1 MNPAEGGDPKA
12 LKRLRRVFPGLRASL
27 SRPGPVKAP
36 GRDQGSKTPSERHRV
51 NLVTHPLALG
61 PGNRSPAWLCPKP
74 PSALPAHGSPFRAG
88 RGLVAGVQPEQNR
101 QNTGGPSPD
110 LLWLR
115 EPLRTLFQR
124 PREQPAPTLGGAGA
138 SPQPFPSRPA
148 PWTRDGGDP
157 GVGEVVL
164 TSSSL
169 EDGPSCAPAVRG
181 QRGQGPRDKDKPH
194 SRGQP
199 YLLPLQAQAVA
210 PSPRSLKAPALP
222 QQPPPPAPCA
232 SSPLPGSVLRVSPAA
247 PAPTVSVGTAG
258 RAAPR
263 QKRSSCQPSPR
274 ETRPPPPACRLPH
287 RPHPSRSE
295 ERARPHTWKAES

>member
-1 MNPAEGGDPKA
+1 MRPGWRWASLTLKKSQARARSVESRCVDGQLQWGQKRLPTGESCLNPAEGGDPKA

-148 PWTRDGGDP
+148 PWTRDRWGPGGGGGGAD
-157 GVGEVVL
+157 
-164 TSSSL
+164 
-169 EDGPSCAPAVRG
+169 
-181 QRGQGPRDKDKPH
+181 
-194 SRGQP
+194 
-199 YLLPLQAQAVA
+199 
-210 PSPRSLKAPALP
+210 
-222 QQPPPPAPCA
+222 QQLSGRRPIMRACRA
-232 SSPLPGSVLRVSPAA
+232 
-247 PAPTVSVGTAG
+247 GTAG
-258 RAAPR
+258 AGTEG
-263 QKRSSCQPSPR
+263 QG
-274 ETRPPPPACRLPH
+274 
-287 RPHPSRSE
+287 
-295 ERARPHTWKAES
+295 